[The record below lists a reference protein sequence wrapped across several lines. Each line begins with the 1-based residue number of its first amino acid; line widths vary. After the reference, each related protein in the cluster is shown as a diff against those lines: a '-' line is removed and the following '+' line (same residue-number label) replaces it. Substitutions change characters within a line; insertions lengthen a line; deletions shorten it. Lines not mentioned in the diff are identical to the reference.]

1 MPKAVMIVWS
11 NPGEGAD
18 EGEYNSW
25 YDSVHAKDVLKI
37 PGFLSCTRFKLSEA
51 QFGPIDA
58 PGNYLAVYEVDME
71 DLSDVPKRLGEAFA
85 AGELP
90 MSDVLAP
97 GPMLIAEEVAPRRT
111 A

>member
-51 QFGPIDA
+51 QFGTIDA

>member
-58 PGNYLAVYEVDME
+58 PGNYLAVYEV
-71 DLSDVPKRLGEAFA
+71 FA